1 MNNFKIFNQS
11 LNNALTDSQYTNSQD
26 RINGVLSELA
36 KSTVHN
42 KLFAQ
47 TSVAA
52 YALAKFVSD
61 HGKNALDRDADGFS
75 SNIELVILDLINS
88 VVSNR
93 VPNTRASSK
102 TYKKGDVVDSP
113 YIPLWGELE
122 CFTAGKSA
130 NTDVLNGITINYI
143 GQKINDGNCVWVIR
157 PKRFQTLLN
166 TPVPFRGNWTTPQL
180 ISEPSYPIHPEIGLP
195 MIDYRLCDGTNGT
208 IDLRNRFIMGA
219 DKANANTRSGTDTIT
234 INRNHLPTGVFG
246 ISITKAV
253 AADWDGKLNFKK
265 TFSTNEID
273 LSHFHNVNHTGTL
286 VWAKQQENE
295 LGVNSF
301 AGGSLQT
308 SKALGKHKHSVDV
321 EFKDISVKH
330 NHKLNIAG
338 NVVLNNASQQTISN
352 VSQHYKMTYIQRIY

>member
-42 KLFAQ
+42 KLYAQ

-88 VVSNR
+88 VVSDR

-102 TYKKGDVVDSP
+102 TYKKGAVVDSP

-122 CFTAGKSA
+122 CITAGKSA

-157 PKRFQTLLN
+157 PKRFHSLLN

-180 ISEPSYPIHPEIGLP
+180 VGEPSYPIHPEIGLP

-208 IDLRNRFIMGA
+208 INMQNRFIMGSN
-219 DKANANTRSGTDTIT
+219 KANAGTTGGTDTIS
-234 INRNHLPTGVFG
+234 INRNNLPTGNFAL
-246 ISITKAV
+246 SLSANSEN
-253 AADWDGKLNFKK
+253 WDGKLNLSNKFK
-265 TFSTNEID
+265 STEV
-273 LSHFHNVNHTGTL
+273 SQTHRHNVENTGVM
-286 VWAKQQENE
+286 VWAKDGEGTG
-295 LGVNSF
+295 LAVKPY
-301 AGGSLQT
+301 AGGSLPTTNVTQKHQHET
-308 SKALGKHKHSVDV
+308 TVEFKNVDLKHKH
-321 EFKDISVKH
+321 
-330 NHKLNIAG
+330 NINVSG
-338 NVVLNNASQQTISN
+338 NVVLNSSSQQKISN
-352 VSQHYKMTYIQRIY
+352 ISQHYKMTYIQRIY